1 MLFFSSVERCRRK
14 QSAQGGVAVTNR
26 IEVPMVFVIM
36 IIGPD
41 DSRTC
46 TKAVLI
52 SHAPH

>member
-26 IEVPMVFVIM
+26 IEVSIVFVIM
-36 IIGPD
+36 IIG
-41 DSRTC
+41 RTC
-46 TKAVLI
+46 REVFLI